1 MLMIS
6 LSSPMRLLTLSRPLA
21 SIRFRCF
28 SSSTASSSSILIQP
42 AQLAALMA
50 TSTPSNKVVVVDCT
64 GPAAPGS
71 PAIYIP
77 GAVSLA
83 EAASLF
89 NSWVALKGPDR
100 MHVVPRK
107 QFIDI
112 ADALGIDAK
121 TTVVAYDGL
130 QNQMASRFFWVAS
143 LYGFPQ
149 GQVKVLDGGLTSWRK
164 AALNTSIEPEDPET
178 ASASAPISLLREQ
191 PELLTSLKDVTA
203 CVKSKSS
210 SILDVRSS
218 AEFNG
223 MKNMNTRPGRVPG
236 ALPLEWINLLDQ
248 DTNCLL
254 PPAKL
259 REKFVRAGV
268 LPIIPPRDPSSAK
281 PVVVYCQSGA
291 RASVGFLA
299 LRSLGV
305 RASMYD
311 ASMGEWANLDSTA
324 LEL

>member
-1 MLMIS
+1 MS
-6 LSSPMRLLTLSRPLA
+6 
-21 SIRFRCF
+21 
-28 SSSTASSSSILIQP
+28 
-42 AQLAALMA
+42 
-50 TSTPSNKVVVVDCT
+50 TSTPSKRVVVVDCT
-64 GPAAPGS
+64 GPASPGS

-89 NSWVALKGPDR
+89 NSWVALKSPDR
-100 MHVVPRK
+100 LHVVPRK

-112 ADALGIDAK
+112 ADALGIDAN

-164 AALNTSIEPEDPET
+164 AALNTSIEPEDPAP
-178 ASASAPISLLREQ
+178 ASAAAPLTLLHEQ
-191 PELLTSLKDVTA
+191 PELITSLADVSS
-203 CVKSKSS
+203 CVKSKSCS
-210 SILDVRSS
+210 FLDVRSG

-223 MKNMNTRPGRVPG
+223 MKNMNSRPGRIPG
-236 ALPLEWINLLDQ
+236 ALSLEWTNLLDQ
-248 DTNCLL
+248 DTNCFL
-254 PPAKL
+254 PPAEL
-259 REKFVRAGV
+259 RKKFVRAGV

-291 RASVGFLA
+291 RASVSFLA
-299 LRSLGV
+299 LRTLGV

-311 ASMGEWANLDSTA
+311 ASMGEYANIGSTA